1 MPVFIILSSPSFF
14 FLEHGLSW
22 VDFGILSRIW
32 AATIILLECPL
43 PERWQTPLVAKKLI
57 VFSALCMILEM
68 LALILAPM
76 DGSLLVFSLFAL
88 NRIISGV
95 AEAAVSGA
103 DEALV
108 YDSFKSAGQRR
119 TGV

>member
-1 MPVFIILSSPSFF
+1 
-14 FLEHGLSW
+14 
-22 VDFGILSRIW
+22 
-32 AATIILLECPL
+32 
-43 PERWQTPLVAKKLI
+43 
-57 VFSALCMILEM
+57 MILEM

-108 YDSFKSAGQRR
+108 YDSFKSADREKDWSMILAKVQLYLLGFLLP
-119 TGV
+119 